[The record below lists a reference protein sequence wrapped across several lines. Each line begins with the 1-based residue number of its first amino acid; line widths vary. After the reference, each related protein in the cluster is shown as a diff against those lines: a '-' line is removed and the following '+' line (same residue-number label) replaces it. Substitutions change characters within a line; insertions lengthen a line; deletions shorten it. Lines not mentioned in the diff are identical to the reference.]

1 MLTFKDIIAWICS
14 RKRSPQRSANGPA
27 PTLQNCLPSSVPKST
42 AAPSVSAKPTS
53 ELLAGNWRADP
64 RTEKNLATLEPITAK
79 LVRELIRRLQAE
91 GLNFKVTSAT
101 RTWDEQNALYN
112 QRPVV
117 TNARA
122 GYSWHNFGL
131 AADLTLFDKSGRKP
145 IWEGPEY
152 NRIGAIAKEL
162 GLEWGGSWRTF
173 KDLPHVQRNIGL
185 TLAQAR
191 TKYPGGTIA

>member
-1 MLTFKDIIAWICS
+1 MKFFHAIISWICS
-14 RKRSPQRSANGPA
+14 PKRLPLPSANGPL
-27 PTLQNCLPSSVPKST
+27 PTLQSCLPSSVPKST
-42 AAPSVSAKPTS
+42 AAPSVSAKPS
-53 ELLAGNWRADP
+53 ELKAGNWKADP

-79 LVRELIRRLQAE
+79 LVRELVRRLQAE

-145 IWEGPEY
+145 IWEGQEY
-152 NRIGAIAKEL
+152 SRIGVLAKEL

-191 TKYPGGTIA
+191 AKYPGGIIA